1 MYLLVFLI
9 VCVWSFAANRT
20 AQYVIKRKPW
30 HTVAWSLFAEVLERT
45 ETILVIIPVVLER
58 DITIMIPSVLGNVL
72 GDYLA
77 AKKKKRKRNI
87 KKKKEE
93 SEEGLLIPPST

>member
-1 MYLLVFLI
+1 MGMYLLVFAI
-9 VCVWSFAANRT
+9 VCIWSFAANRT
-20 AQYVIKRKPW
+20 AQYVIRRKPW

-58 DITIMIPSVLGNVL
+58 DITIMVPSVLGNVL

-77 AKKKKRKRNI
+77 ARKKPKKRKP
-87 KKKKEE
+87 K
-93 SEEGLLIPPST
+93 GIPKNFRW